1 MDDEADNIKH
11 KCTFRTDTLCPL
23 SSLHYLEQSREDV
36 SGGDTNGAS
45 KNSVKSVRAEVEE
58 RNKDTLK
65 PVE

>member
-1 MDDEADNIKH
+1 MEIQTWMMYIQNRYIVS
-11 KCTFRTDTLCPL
+11 TSLTTL
-23 SSLHYLEQSREDV
+23 SREDV
-36 SGGDTNGAS
+36 SGGDTKGAS